1 MRRAGGH
8 GGPRGREKPLAP
20 PRAGSPGAAPQAEGG
35 RSRRREPRLREGTAE
50 CRRSGDA
57 WGEQPGP
64 TDTERPALCFQS
76 PERPHSALP
85 YPLTQHTHTILAH
98 RTHAASPLPWCP
110 ITLGT
115 PPVGS
120 AGLGDGALPSGP
132 PRMGWS
138 RTGPGRERISPA
150 EGATASR
157 SPASSRYRSVEC
169 APGLSLVPCVTL
181 N

>member
-98 RTHAASPLPWCP
+98 RTHAASPLPWGHHLWEVRGWGTGLCP
-110 ITLGT
+110 R
-115 PPVGS
+115 
-120 AGLGDGALPSGP
+120 AL
-132 PRMGWS
+132 RGWD
-138 RTGPGRERISPA
+138 GPGRDRAGSAFLQQRAPLHRAPQHLPA
-150 EGATASR
+150 TGQWGAR
-157 SPASSRYRSVEC
+157 L
-169 APGLSLVPCVTL
+169 GFL
-181 N
+181 